1 MSQPRTQFFYLR
13 DQNRKPIGALAFVV
27 LPADQELEALTDRL
41 AEAFAGDAA
50 PQEAIDGLKQALGGR
65 PRVPGY
71 GCRIAVAL
79 CHPDDEFSKHKAR
92 TRALG
97 RVQSRLSSFFSAGL
111 SDNGGQSNAILEAL
125 SVELV
130 FKTLGFPVREE
141 IDYASANALFKR
153 QLERE
158 LEIAIENDPD
168 PALAP
173 VPEDLPKLD
182 PELMH

>member
-13 DQNRKPIGALAFVV
+13 DRNRKPIGALAFVV
-27 LPADQELEALTDRL
+27 LPADQELEALTDKL
-41 AEAFAGDAA
+41 AGSIAPDDAPEEVVTA
-50 PQEAIDGLKQALGGR
+50 YKQLLGSRPQ
-65 PRVPGY
+65 VPGY

-97 RVQSRLSSFFSAGL
+97 RVQSRLSSFFSAGV
-111 SDNGGQSNAILEAL
+111 SDTGGQSNAILEAI
-125 SVELV
+125 SIELV
-130 FKTLGFPVREE
+130 FKTLGFPLREE
-141 IDYASANALFKR
+141 IDYASANELFKR

-168 PALAP
+168 PELAP
-173 VPEDLPKLD
+173 VPDDLPKLD